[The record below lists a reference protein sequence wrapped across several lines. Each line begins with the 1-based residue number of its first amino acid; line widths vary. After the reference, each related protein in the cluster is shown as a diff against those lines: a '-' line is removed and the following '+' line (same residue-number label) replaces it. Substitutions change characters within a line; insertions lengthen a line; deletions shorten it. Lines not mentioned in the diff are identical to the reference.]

1 MDWKQATAEQIA
13 AMNFRDA
20 KEIVQRQIALGH
32 SKDTI
37 WCPRAHLTRALEI
50 ILDYAVAYNAE
61 IQKVTDD
68 ER

>member
-1 MDWKQATAEQIA
+1 
-13 AMNFRDA
+13 MNFRDA

-32 SKDTI
+32 SKDTT

-50 ILDYAVAYNAE
+50 ILDYAVAYNAK